1 MDRLSSPPHLDRL
14 RAVIDAARFRRT
26 SVQDPD
32 DDARTCTPAEITHPE
47 GRALNSP
54 SSAWHPASTLSSTAP
69 GERGLAPPD
78 PHLGAGSGDGYPG
91 TRGASRPAIRLLA
104 R

>member
-26 SVQDPD
+26 SVQDPY

-54 SSAWHPASTLSSTAP
+54 SSAWHPAPTLSSAP
-69 GERGLAPPD
+69 GERGL
-78 PHLGAGSGDGYPG
+78 
-91 TRGASRPAIRLLA
+91 RL
-104 R
+104 